1 MLSCRQVI
9 WALGLVGALALT
21 PGAAY
26 AQGRGGGGGGM
37 AGMAGPGMIA
47 LPAVQKELKLSD
59 EQTEKAK
66 TFAEGYREKSRESM
80 SQLEGLEPEE
90 RMKKAT
96 ELNMVNAKAGM
107 KDVEGMLKPEQTKR
121 FKQIV
126 FQARGVEALT
136 DPDHS
141 KALKITSDQADKVKN
156 LLENQ
161 RSEVRAAM
169 ADAGG
174 DRAAMA
180 KQQQAIRKT
189 TAGKAL
195 ALMTPEQKEMYK
207 EMSGEPFELPAM
219 GGGRGGR

>member
-1 MLSCRQVI
+1 MLSCRPMI
-9 WALGLVGALALT
+9 CALGLVSALALT
-21 PGAAY
+21 PAATF

-37 AGMAGPGMIA
+37 AGMAGPGMIG
-47 LPAVQKELKLSD
+47 LPAVQTELKLSD

-66 TFAEGYREKSRESM
+66 SFAEGYREKARESM

-90 RMKKAT
+90 RMKKMT
-96 ELNMVNAKAGM
+96 ELNMAHAQDGM
-107 KDVEGMLKPEQTKR
+107 KDVQAMLKPEQTKR

-136 DPDHS
+136 DPDHA
-141 KALKITSDQADKVKN
+141 KALKITADQADKVRN
-156 LLENQ
+156 LLESQ

-169 ADAGG
+169 ADANG

-180 KQQQAIRKT
+180 KQQQSIRKA
-189 TAGKAL
+189 TAAKAL
-195 ALMTPEQKEMYK
+195 AVMTPEQKEMYK

-219 GGGRGGR
+219 GGRGGR